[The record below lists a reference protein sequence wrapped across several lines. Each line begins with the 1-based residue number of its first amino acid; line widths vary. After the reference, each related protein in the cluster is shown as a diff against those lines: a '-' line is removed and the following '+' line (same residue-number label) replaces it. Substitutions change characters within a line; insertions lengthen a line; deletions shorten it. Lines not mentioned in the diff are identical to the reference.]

1 MEEAPKRR
9 PNKNRLLI
17 KFRRWH
23 LWGGLLFSLLIL
35 TIAVTGILINH
46 KDLFFHGGKKEG
58 PTGLLTST
66 TDFESIPISF
76 DRALELTRDH
86 YGDVWLDKIELKDEH
101 GRLIYKISR
110 GHGKNVR
117 IDAQT
122 GEMSSKYGVSLT
134 SNGKTS
140 LDWGKIVADLHNGK
154 IFGTFGK
161 LTADVA
167 SAAIIVLVLTGIYL
181 WGIPLL
187 RKKRNKGE
195 RGKGAE

>member
-1 MEEAPKRR
+1 MEETANRR

-35 TIAVTGILINH
+35 VIAVSGILINH
-46 KDLFFHGGKKEG
+46 KDLFLHGGKKKG

-66 TDFESIPISF
+66 TDLDSMPIGF

-86 YGDVWLDKIELKDEH
+86 YGDVWLDKIELKDDG

-110 GHGKNVR
+110 GHGKNVI

-122 GEMSSKYGVSLT
+122 GEMFSKYGISLT

-140 LDWGKIVADLHNGK
+140 LDWGKIVEDLHNGK
-154 IFGTFGK
+154 IFGIFGK
-161 LTADVA
+161 LTADTA

-181 WGIPLL
+181 WVVPLL
-187 RKKRNKGE
+187 RKKR
-195 RGKGAE
+195 GKGAR

>member
-1 MEEAPKRR
+1 MEEAPKPR
-9 PNKNRLLI
+9 PNKNRRLI

-35 TIAVTGILINH
+35 VIAVSGILLNH
-46 KDLFFHGGKKEG
+46 KDLLFHGGKKEG

-66 TDFESIPISF
+66 TDLQSVPIGF

-101 GRLIYKISR
+101 GRLIYKVSR
-110 GHGKNVR
+110 GYGENVR

-122 GEMSSKYGVSLT
+122 GEMSSKYGISLT

-140 LDWGKIVADLHNGK
+140 LDWGKIVEDLHTGK
-154 IFGTFGK
+154 IVGTFGK
-161 LTADVA
+161 LAVDVV
-167 SAAIIVLVLTGIYL
+167 SVAIIVLVLTGIYL
-181 WGIPLL
+181 WGVSLL
-187 RKKRNKGE
+187 RKKRGICIMNRLE
-195 RGKGAE
+195 